1 MHHKRKS
8 RMAMVSEIYPV
19 VEYKNPIHNLLQCTR
34 EKYLSLYSCRLMIA
48 TLIICHARNLHL
60 VVLVFFGM
68 VKTAYCDDKENIVDK
83 YVCQ

>member
-1 MHHKRKS
+1 
-8 RMAMVSEIYPV
+8 
-19 VEYKNPIHNLLQCTR
+19 
-34 EKYLSLYSCRLMIA
+34 MIA

-83 YVCQ
+83 TPHIIIVFNEFYNTEHVR

>member
-1 MHHKRKS
+1 
-8 RMAMVSEIYPV
+8 
-19 VEYKNPIHNLLQCTR
+19 
-34 EKYLSLYSCRLMIA
+34 MIA